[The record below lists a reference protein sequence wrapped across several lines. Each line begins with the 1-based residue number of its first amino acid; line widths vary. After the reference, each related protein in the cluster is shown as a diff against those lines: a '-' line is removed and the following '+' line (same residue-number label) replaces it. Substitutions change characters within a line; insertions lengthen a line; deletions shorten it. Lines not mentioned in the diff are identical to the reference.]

1 MGEIVNLNKAR
12 KARAKEARAVA
23 AEENRVRHGR
33 TKLERLDRAADARKA
48 EQLLDGKRLD

>member
-1 MGEIVNLNKAR
+1 
-12 KARAKEARAVA
+12 
-23 AEENRVRHGR
+23 VRHGR